1 MAPAVPD
8 TFVPVAEEVKIIK
21 FGVLKFARLSK
32 LKISVRNWRAS
43 RSRRLVVLR
52 AEKSDV
58 ANPGSI
64 KVFRA
69 HIAVEAAVGGRGV
82 HTWCSRRDALIPG
95 GS

>member
-1 MAPAVPD
+1 
-8 TFVPVAEEVKIIK
+8 
-21 FGVLKFARLSK
+21 
-32 LKISVRNWRAS
+32 
-43 RSRRLVVLR
+43 LVVLR

-69 HIAVEAAVGGRGV
+69 QIAVEAAVGGRGV